1 MKEKTMSG
9 IKLSFGEEAFMRA
22 VLEEAGPAKAGR
34 RVPFNHMEG
43 RTVSGL
49 AKKGF
54 VVRLDGEVEIT
65 DVGAAWLATVRT

>member
-1 MKEKTMSG
+1 M
-9 IKLSFGEEAFMRA
+9 SFGEEAFMRA
-22 VLEEAGPAKAGR
+22 VLEEAGPVKARR

-43 RTVSGL
+43 RAVSGL
-49 AKKGF
+49 VKKGF